1 MTEGDKR
8 YIKRHTEKI
17 LKGYNMTFAPQAKF
31 PAYYKKPSPETMK
44 KNREL
49 YAELYKEEIKW
60 LKENLQTLTETKNS
74 FMVEMYTILITGG
87 RKITPKMSDAIKNGI
102 KRCNNNPKFNPVLQ
116 TEAEAKLK
124 PIMEKIAMVERLA
137 EQKNDKALGFIQ
149 NVKEYVKNNYRVT
162 KKQMEALNKVYKR
175 CSEDLFK
182 GDE

>member
-1 MTEGDKR
+1 MTEGDLR
-8 YIKRHTEKI
+8 WIKNWQPQQI
-17 LKGYNMTFAPQAKF
+17 GNNMNKF
-31 PAYYKKPSPETMK
+31 YKKPKPETMK
-44 KNREL
+44 KNRET

-60 LKENLQTLTETKNS
+60 LKDNLQTLTETKNS
-74 FMVEMYTILITGG
+74 FMIEMYTILITGG
-87 RKITPKMSDAIKNGI
+87 RKITPKMANAIMNGI
-102 KRCNNNPKFNPVLQ
+102 KRCQNNPKFNPVLQ

-137 EQKNDKALGFIQ
+137 ESKNDKALGFIQ